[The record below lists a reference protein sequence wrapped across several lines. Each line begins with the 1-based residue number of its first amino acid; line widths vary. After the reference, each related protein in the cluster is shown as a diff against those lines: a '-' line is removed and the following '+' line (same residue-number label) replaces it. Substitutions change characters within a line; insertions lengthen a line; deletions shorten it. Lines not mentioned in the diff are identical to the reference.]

1 MIGRSMSGVKGVEG
15 VGGDGAYAFSLS
27 SLAFAMSDM
36 AA

>member
-1 MIGRSMSGVKGVEG
+1 VQGVEG